1 MQQADIGGCFRM
13 QYKSHAADL
22 RRDLAQRL
30 HPFAGDCVL
39 QHGETSEVAAG
50 LRHARNKTT
59 ADRIGVL
66 IRLAASDPQGQA
78 AMTAFRQALQQLGW
92 RDGQNVTIDVRW
104 SQYDLEDDRRYA
116 AELVAL
122 APDVILASG
131 TLSVAAQRS

>member
-1 MQQADIGGCFRM
+1 
-13 QYKSHAADL
+13 
-22 RRDLAQRL
+22 
-30 HPFAGDCVL
+30 
-39 QHGETSEVAAG
+39 
-50 LRHARNKTT
+50 
-59 ADRIGVL
+59 
-66 IRLAASDPQGQA
+66 LAASDPQGQA